1 MKGEKIVIA
10 FIAVS
15 IGILVAGVAFF
26 LYQTTKILPSTKT
39 KTISISSPTSTP
51 IPSVFLTVDRPRD
64 EEVSDKKIITISGKT
79 APSAIIVIS
88 TQSTDQVIT
97 PASNGN
103 FSTTLIIDDGENEI
117 EITSIAPN
125 GEEARIVRTVT
136 YSIESF

>member
-64 EEVSDKKIITISGKT
+64 EEVSDKKIVTISGKT
-79 APSAIIVIS
+79 VPSATIVIS

-103 FSTTLIIDDGENEI
+103 FSTTLAIDDGENQI
-117 EITSIAPN
+117 EITSIASN

>member
-15 IGILVAGVAFF
+15 IGILVAGAAFF
-26 LYQTTKILPSTKT
+26 LYQTTKTLPSAKT
-39 KTISISSPTSTP
+39 KTVSISSPTATP

-64 EEVSDKKIITISGKT
+64 EEVSDKKTITISGKT
-79 APSAIIVIS
+79 ASSATIVIS

-103 FSTTLIIDDGENEI
+103 FSTTLTIDDGENQI

-125 GEEARIVRTVT
+125 GEETRIIRTVT
-136 YSIESF
+136 YSTESF